1 MESYDRFNWV
11 MKTYFG
17 FYATSLFDDF
27 SDELSDE
34 SEFLEMEEYD

>member
-17 FYATSLFDDF
+17 FSPTSLLDDF
-27 SDELSDE
+27 SDELSEE
-34 SEFLEMEEYD
+34 SDILEMEEDD